1 MLRVFGLAD
10 LLTFFKAAKVR
21 FGSFPPVIIFFPLQ
35 DFILHLGMRKT
46 FEIFWNSLQFA
57 IQELRKNKLRTFLSL
72 LGITFGIFCII
83 SVMATVGSLE
93 SNIKNEFKSFGN
105 NTIYVQKWPWGGGGG
120 EYPWWKYMSRP
131 NPKFK
136 EMAPVKRS
144 VSLAS
149 NVAFTYFNA
158 SSVDYEDVS
167 LASVNWYGI
176 TEEFDKIQ
184 PVEIGWGRYLTMS
197 EFGYGSATMV
207 MGFNVAEKLFDKPE
221 VAVGKTV
228 MIKGRKVNIVG
239 VVKKQGQ
246 SLIGG
251 WDFDNVIMIPYTFA
265 SQVGNEARSDGF
277 MIVKGRD
284 NVPVADLKN
293 ELRGVMRGVRRL
305 NPKQEDNFA
314 LNDVSSGT
322 SQITSIFNGMT
333 IGGIAITIL
342 SFIVGIF
349 GVANIMFVTV
359 RERTSIIGLKKAIG
373 AKSRTILSEFLMESA
388 FLCVLGGIFGLLMV
402 FGLTFIL
409 TSVFKFQVFIS
420 LGLFLGAVMVCIV
433 TGILAGI
440 IPAFIAARMDP
451 VVAIRSK

>member
-1 MLRVFGLAD
+1 
-10 LLTFFKAAKVR
+10 
-21 FGSFPPVIIFFPLQ
+21 
-35 DFILHLGMRKT
+35 MRKT
-46 FEIFWNSLQFA
+46 FEIFWNSLLFA
-57 IQELRKNKLRTFLSL
+57 MQELKKNKLRTFLSL

-93 SNIKNEFKSFGN
+93 SSIKNEFKSFGN
-105 NTIYVQKWPWGGGGG
+105 NTIYVQKWPWGGGSD
-120 EYPWWKYMSRP
+120 YPWWKYMSRP

-136 EMAPVKRS
+136 EMPPVKEK

-158 SSVDYEDVS
+158 SSIEYEDVS

-176 TEEFDKIQ
+176 TEEFDDIQ
-184 PVEIGWGRYLTMS
+184 PVEMGWGRYITNS
-197 EFGYGSATMV
+197 EFGYGTASLV
-207 MGFNVAEKLFDKPE
+207 MGFNVAEKLFDKVE
-221 VAVGKTV
+221 YAVGKTV
-228 MIKGRKVNIVG
+228 VIKGRRVNVIG
-239 VVKKQGQ
+239 VIKKQGQ
-246 SLIGG
+246 SIIGG
-251 WDFDNVIMIPYTFA
+251 WDFDNVIIIPYRFA
-265 SQVGNEARSDGF
+265 SQVGSEAGSDGF
-277 MIVKGRD
+277 MIVKGKE
-284 NVPVADLKN
+284 NIPVDDLKN

-305 NPKQEDNFA
+305 SPKQEDNFA
-314 LNDVSSGT
+314 LNDVNSGT
-322 SQITSIFNGMT
+322 TQITSIFNGMT

-373 AKSRTILSEFLMESA
+373 AKRRTILSEFLMESA
-388 FLCVLGGIFGLLMV
+388 FLCVLGGIIGLLLV
-402 FGLTFIL
+402 FLLTFLL

-420 LGLFLGAVMVCIV
+420 WGLFLGAVGVCIV
-433 TGILAGI
+433 TGILAGL

>member
-1 MLRVFGLAD
+1 
-10 LLTFFKAAKVR
+10 
-21 FGSFPPVIIFFPLQ
+21 
-35 DFILHLGMRKT
+35 MRKT
-46 FEIFWNSLQFA
+46 FEIFWNSLLFA
-57 IQELRKNKLRTFLSL
+57 MHELRKNKLRTFLSL

-93 SNIKNEFKSFGN
+93 QNIKNEFKSFGN
-105 NTIYVQKWPWGGGGG
+105 NTIYVQKWPWGGGSD
-120 EYPWWKYMSRP
+120 YPWWKYMSRP
-131 NPKFK
+131 NPKYK
-136 EMAPVKRS
+136 EMAPVKEK

-167 LASVNWYGI
+167 LPSVNWYGI

-184 PVEIGWGRYLTMS
+184 PIEMGFGRFLTMS
-197 EFGYGSATMV
+197 EFSSGSPSLV
-207 MGFNVAEKLFDKPE
+207 MGYNVAEKLFDNPE
-221 VAVGKTV
+221 VAVGKSV
-228 MIKGRKVNIVG
+228 MIKGRKVNVIG
-239 VVKKQGQ
+239 VVKKQG
-246 SLIGG
+246 SSMIGG
-251 WDFDNVIMIPYTFA
+251 WDFDNVIMIPYRFA
-265 SQVGNEARSDGF
+265 SQVGNESRSDGF
-277 MIVKGRD
+277 MIVKGRE
-284 NVPVADLKN
+284 NIPVADLKN

-305 NPKQEDNFA
+305 SPKDEDNFA
-314 LNDVSSGT
+314 LNDVSSGAT
-322 SQITSIFNGMT
+322 QITAIFNGMT

-388 FLCVLGGIFGLLMV
+388 FLCVLGGIMGLIMV
-402 FGLTFIL
+402 YGMTFALT
-409 TSVFKFQVFIS
+409 KFMNFEVFIS
-420 LGLFLGAVMVCIV
+420 LRLFMGAVMTCII

-440 IPAFIAARMDP
+440 IPAFIAAKMDP

>member
-1 MLRVFGLAD
+1 
-10 LLTFFKAAKVR
+10 
-21 FGSFPPVIIFFPLQ
+21 
-35 DFILHLGMRKT
+35 MRKT
-46 FEIFWNSLQFA
+46 FEIFWNSLLFA
-57 IQELRKNKLRTFLSL
+57 MHELRKNKLRTFLSL

-93 SNIKNEFKSFGN
+93 QNIKNEFKSFGN
-105 NTIYVQKWPWGGGGG
+105 NTIYVQKWPWGGGSD
-120 EYPWWKYMSRP
+120 YPWWKYMSRP
-131 NPKFK
+131 NPKYK
-136 EMAPVKRS
+136 EMAPVKEK

-167 LASVNWYGI
+167 LPNVNWYGI

-184 PVEIGWGRYLTMS
+184 PIEMGFGRFLTMS
-197 EFGYGSATMV
+197 EFSSGSPSLV
-207 MGFNVAEKLFDKPE
+207 MGYNVAEKLFDNPE
-221 VAVGKTV
+221 VAVGKSV
-228 MIKGRKVNIVG
+228 MIKGRKVNVIG
-239 VVKKQGQ
+239 VVKKQG
-246 SLIGG
+246 SSMIGG
-251 WDFDNVIMIPYTFA
+251 WDFDNVIMIPYRFA
-265 SQVGNEARSDGF
+265 SQVGNESRSDGF
-277 MIVKGRD
+277 MIVKGRE
-284 NVPVADLKN
+284 NIPVADLKN

-305 NPKQEDNFA
+305 SPKDEDNFA
-314 LNDVSSGT
+314 LNDVSSGAT
-322 SQITSIFNGMT
+322 QITAIFNGMT

-388 FLCVLGGIFGLLMV
+388 FLCVLGGIMGLIMV
-402 FGLTFIL
+402 YGMTFALT
-409 TSVFKFQVFIS
+409 KFMNFEVFIS
-420 LGLFLGAVMVCIV
+420 LRLFMGAVMTCII

-440 IPAFIAARMDP
+440 IPAFIAAKMDP

>member
-1 MLRVFGLAD
+1 MND
-10 LLTFFKAAKVR
+10 EPFFKPAKVSR
-21 FGSFPPVIIFFPLQ
+21 SRLPFVIIFFVLQ
-35 DFILHLGMRKT
+35 DFILHLSMRKT

-93 SNIKNEFKSFGN
+93 RNVKNEFKAFGN
-105 NTIYVQKWPWGGGGG
+105 NTIYIQKWPWGGGG

-136 EMAPVKRS
+136 EMPAVKEK
-144 VSLAS
+144 VTLAS
-149 NVAFTYFNA
+149 NVAYTYFNA
-158 SSVDYEDVS
+158 SSIDFEDVS
-167 LASVNWYGI
+167 LASVNWYGV
-176 TEEFDKIQ
+176 TEEFHEIQ
-184 PVEIGWGRYLTMS
+184 PVEIGWGRYLTTS
-197 EFGYGSATMV
+197 EFGSGSATMV

-221 VAVGKTV
+221 VAVGKIV
-228 MIKGRKVNIVG
+228 MIKGRKVNIIG

-246 SLIGG
+246 NLIGG
-251 WDFDNVIMIPYTFA
+251 WDFDNVIIIPYRFA

-277 MIVKGRD
+277 MIVKGKE

-322 SQITSIFNGMT
+322 SQITAIFNGMT

-373 AKSRTILSEFLMESA
+373 AKRRTILSEFLMESA
-388 FLCVLGGIFGLLMV
+388 FLCVLGGIFGLLLV
-402 FGLTFIL
+402 FGLTFLL
-409 TSVFKFQVFIS
+409 TSVFKFEVYIS
-420 LGLFLGAVMVCIV
+420 LGLFLGAVTTCIL
-433 TGILAGI
+433 TGILAGL

>member
-1 MLRVFGLAD
+1 
-10 LLTFFKAAKVR
+10 
-21 FGSFPPVIIFFPLQ
+21 
-35 DFILHLGMRKT
+35 MRKT

-57 IQELRKNKLRTFLSL
+57 IEELKKNKLRTFLSL

-93 SNIKNEFKSFGN
+93 SSVKNEFKSFGN
-105 NTIYVQKWPWGGGGG
+105 NTVYVQKWAWGGGSD
-120 EYPWWKYMSRP
+120 YPWWKYMSRP
-131 NPKFK
+131 NPKYK
-136 EMAPVKRS
+136 EMAPVKEK
-144 VSLAS
+144 VSLAG

-158 SSVDYEDVS
+158 SAIDYEDVS
-167 LASVNWYGI
+167 LTSVNWYGI
-176 TEEFDKIQ
+176 TEEFHIIQ
-184 PVEIGWGRYLTMS
+184 PVDIGWGRYLTNS
-197 EFGYGSATMV
+197 EFAFGSAQMV

-221 VAVGKTV
+221 YAVGKVV
-228 MIKGRKVNIVG
+228 MIKGRKVNIIG

-251 WDFDNVIMIPYTFA
+251 WDFDNVIMIPYRFA
-265 SQVGNEARSDGF
+265 SQIGNEARSDGF
-277 MIVKGRD
+277 MIVKGKE
-284 NVPVADLKN
+284 NVPVEDLKN

-305 NPKQEDNFA
+305 SPKQEDNFA

-322 SQITSIFNGMT
+322 SQLNSIFSGMT

-373 AKSRTILSEFLMESA
+373 AKRRTILSEFLMESA
-388 FLCVLGGIFGLLMV
+388 FLCVLGGIFGLLLV
-402 FGLTFIL
+402 FLLTFIL
-409 TSVFKFQVFIS
+409 SSVFKFQVFIS
-420 LGLFLGAVMVCIV
+420 LSLFIGAVMVCIV
-433 TGILAGI
+433 TGILAGL

>member
-1 MLRVFGLAD
+1 
-10 LLTFFKAAKVR
+10 
-21 FGSFPPVIIFFPLQ
+21 
-35 DFILHLGMRKT
+35 MRKT
-46 FEIFWNSLQFA
+46 FEIFWNSLLFA
-57 IQELRKNKLRTFLSL
+57 MNELRKNKLRTFLSL

-93 SNIKNEFKSFGN
+93 QNVRNEFKSFGN
-105 NTIYVQKWPWGGGGG
+105 NTIYVQKWPWGGGG
-120 EYPWWKYMSRP
+120 EYPWWKYVSRP
-131 NPKFK
+131 NPKYK
-136 EMAPVKRS
+136 EMAPVKQK

-167 LASVNWYGI
+167 LPNVNWYGV

-184 PVEIGWGRYLTMS
+184 PVEIGWGRYLTQS
-197 EFGYGSATMV
+197 EFTYGSPSMV
-207 MGFNVAEKLFDKPE
+207 MGYNVAEKLFDNAE
-221 VAVGKTV
+221 YAVGKPV
-228 MIKGRKVNIVG
+228 MIKGRKVNVIG
-239 VVKKQGQ
+239 VMKKQGQ
-246 SLIGG
+246 SMIGG
-251 WDFDNVIMIPYTFA
+251 WDFDNVIIIPYVFA
-265 SQVGNEARSDGF
+265 SQVGNESRSDGF

-284 NVPVADLKN
+284 NIPVADLKN

-305 NPKQEDNFA
+305 SPKDEDNFA

-322 SQITSIFNGMT
+322 TQITAIFNGMT

-388 FLCVLGGIFGLLMV
+388 FLCVLGGIMGLVMV
-402 FGLTFIL
+402 YGMTFALT
-409 TSVFKFQVFIS
+409 KFMNFEVFIS
-420 LGLFLGAVMVCIV
+420 LRLFMGAVMTCII

-440 IPAFIAARMDP
+440 IPAFIAAKMDP

>member
-1 MLRVFGLAD
+1 
-10 LLTFFKAAKVR
+10 
-21 FGSFPPVIIFFPLQ
+21 
-35 DFILHLGMRKT
+35 MRKT
-46 FEIFWNSLQFA
+46 FEIFWNSLLFA
-57 IQELRKNKLRTFLSL
+57 MQELKKNKLRTFLSL

-93 SNIKNEFKSFGN
+93 SSVKNEFKSFGN
-105 NTIYVQKWPWGGGGG
+105 NTIYVQKWPWGGGSD
-120 EYPWWKYMSRP
+120 YPWWKYLSRP

-136 EMAPVKRS
+136 EMPPVKEK

-158 SSVDYEDVS
+158 SSIEYEDVS
-167 LASVNWYGI
+167 LERVNWYGI
-176 TEEFDKIQ
+176 TEEFDDIQ
-184 PVEIGWGRYLTMS
+184 PVEMGWGRYLTNS
-197 EFGYGSATMV
+197 EFGYGTASMV
-207 MGFNVAEKLFDKPE
+207 MGFNVAEKLFDKVE
-221 VAVGKTV
+221 YAVGKTV
-228 MIKGRKVNIVG
+228 VIKGRRVNVIV
-239 VVKKQGQ
+239 VIKKQGQ

-251 WDFDNVIMIPYTFA
+251 WDFDNVIMIPYRFA
-265 SQVGNEARSDGF
+265 SQVGSEAGSDGF
-277 MIVKGRD
+277 MIVKGKE
-284 NVPVADLKN
+284 NVPVEDLKN

-305 NPKQEDNFA
+305 SPKQEDNFA

-373 AKSRTILSEFLMESA
+373 AKRRTILSEFLMESA
-388 FLCVLGGIFGLLMV
+388 FLCVVGGIMGLLLV
-402 FGLTFIL
+402 FLLTFLL
-409 TSVFKFQVFIS
+409 TNVFKFQVFIS
-420 LGLFLGAVMVCIV
+420 WGLFLGAVAVCIV
-433 TGILAGI
+433 TGILAGL